1 MGKYFCVQLKRLLRL
16 ILPVLLVTAILFGC
30 LMVVYDT
37 ISGMTEESKVTTKF
51 QIGVVGTASDFYLQ
65 MGLKAMDSIDSTRFS
80 IELVEMEEKAAED
93 AMRRG
98 RIAAFVVFPEGF
110 LNAAFHGDIM
120 PLKFVCTAGSVGL
133 VSMVKEEFT
142 QLVEI
147 MLLEAQKGIYGS
159 GDAMNSIG
167 LSGSKV
173 VNDISIAYAEFV
185 FSRGNV
191 YRATTLEAF
200 DGLGMEGYLVTGLCI
215 VLFMLIC
222 LTFAPMMIRRDHA
235 LGRMLCAQG
244 RGVITQIFCDFGV
257 YLLALA
263 GIAAVVLAYLVFWMQ
278 ATVTGAML
286 LQALPVLLMLGGMS
300 FLMYE
305 LASDLVSGVLLQFFT
320 ALMLCFITGCMYP
333 ITFFPEAVQ
342 KLSAFL
348 PTGIARVQIANC
360 ILQTHDMANT
370 AGALIYAA
378 VFLGVA
384 VPIRRFKTA
393 GVRGVTG

>member
-16 ILPVLLVTAILFGC
+16 FLPVLLVTAILFGC

-37 ISGMTEESKVTTKF
+37 ISSMNEESKVTTKF

-98 RIAAFVVFPEGF
+98 KIAAFVAFPEGF
-110 LNAAFHGDIM
+110 LDAAFHGEIM
-120 PLKFVCTAGSVGL
+120 PLKFVCAAGSVGL
-133 VSMVKEEFT
+133 VSMIKDEFT
-142 QLVEI
+142 QMLEI
-147 MLLEAQKGIYGS
+147 MLLESQKGIYGS
-159 GDAMNSIG
+159 GDAMNSLG

-185 FSRGNV
+185 FSRGNM
-191 YRATTLEAF
+191 YRTGTLAAF
-200 DGLGMEGYLVTGLCI
+200 NGLGMEGYLVTGLCI
-215 VLFMLIC
+215 VLFLLIC

-244 RGVITQIFCDFGV
+244 RSVTAQLLCDFGV

-263 GIAAVVLAYLVFWMQ
+263 CIAAVVLIYVVFWMQ
-278 ATVTGAML
+278 AAVTGTML
-286 LQALPVLLMLGGMS
+286 LQALPVLVMLAAMS

-305 LASDLVSGVLLQFFT
+305 LASDLVSGVLLHFFT
-320 ALMLCFITGCMYP
+320 VLVLCFISGCLYP

-342 KLSAFL
+342 NLSAFL
-348 PTGIARVQIANC
+348 PTGIARMQIANC
-360 ILQTHDMANT
+360 ILQSHDVANT
-370 AGALIYAA
+370 VGALVYAS
-378 VFLGVA
+378 VFLTASVL
-384 VPIRRFKTA
+384 IRRFKTA
-393 GVRGVTG
+393 GVRG

>member
-16 ILPVLLVTAILFGC
+16 FLPVLLVTAILFGC

-37 ISGMTEESKVTTKF
+37 IASMREESKVTTKF
-51 QIGVVGTASDFYLQ
+51 QIGVVGTGSDFYLQ

-98 RIAAFVVFPEGF
+98 KIAAFVAFPEGF
-110 LNAAFHGDIM
+110 LDAALHGEIL

-133 VSMVKEEFT
+133 VSMIKDEFT
-142 QLVEI
+142 QMVEI
-147 MLLEAQKGIYGS
+147 MLLESQKGIYGS
-159 GDAMNSIG
+159 GDAMNSLG

-200 DGLGMEGYLVTGLCI
+200 NGLGMEGYLVTGLCI
-215 VLFMLIC
+215 VLFLLIC

-244 RGVITQIFCDFGV
+244 RGVIAQILCDFGV

-263 GIAAVVLAYLVFWMQ
+263 GIAAVVLAYLVFWMR

-286 LQALPVLLMLGGMS
+286 LQALPVLLMLGAMS

-320 ALMLCFITGCMYP
+320 ALVLCFITGCMYP

-348 PTGIARVQIANC
+348 PTGIARAQIANC
-360 ILQTHDMANT
+360 ILQTHDAKNT
-370 AGALIYAA
+370 VGALIYAGA
-378 VFLGVA
+378 FLVA
-384 VPIRRFKTA
+384 SVLIRRFKTA
-393 GVRGVTG
+393 GVRG

>member
-1 MGKYFCVQLKRLLRL
+1 MGKYFYVQLKRLLRL
-16 ILPVLLVTAILFGC
+16 FLPVLLVTAMLFGC

-37 ISGMTEESKVTTKF
+37 ISSMNEESKVTTKF

-80 IELVEMEEKAAED
+80 IKLVEMEEKAAED

-98 RIAAFVVFPEGF
+98 KIAAFVAFPEGF
-110 LNAAFHGDIM
+110 LDAAFHGEIM
-120 PLKFVCTAGSVGL
+120 PLKFVCAAGSVGL
-133 VSMVKEEFT
+133 VSMIKDEFT
-142 QLVEI
+142 QMLEI
-147 MLLEAQKGIYGS
+147 MLLESQKGIYGS
-159 GDAMNSIG
+159 GDAMNSLG

-185 FSRGNV
+185 FSRGNM
-191 YRATTLEAF
+191 YRTGTLAAF
-200 DGLGMEGYLVTGLCI
+200 NGLGMEGYLVTGLCI
-215 VLFMLIC
+215 VLFLLIC
-222 LTFAPMMIRRDHA
+222 LTFVPMMIRRDHA

-244 RGVITQIFCDFGV
+244 RSVTAQLLCDFGV

-263 GIAAVVLAYLVFWMQ
+263 GIAAVVLIYVVFWMQ
-278 ATVTGAML
+278 AAVTGAML
-286 LQALPVLLMLGGMS
+286 LQALPVLVMLAAMS

-320 ALMLCFITGCMYP
+320 VLVLCFISGCLYP

-342 KLSAFL
+342 NLSAFL

-360 ILQTHDMANT
+360 ILQSPDVANT
-370 AGALIYAA
+370 VGALVYAS
-378 VFLGVA
+378 VFLTASVL
-384 VPIRRFKTA
+384 IRRFKTA
-393 GVRGVTG
+393 GVRG

>member
-16 ILPVLLVTAILFGC
+16 FLPVLLVTAILFGC

-37 ISGMTEESKVTTKF
+37 ISSMSEESKVTTKF

-98 RIAAFVVFPEGF
+98 KIAAFVAFPEGF
-110 LNAAFHGDIM
+110 LDAAFHGEIM
-120 PLKFVCTAGSVGL
+120 PLKFVCAAGSVGL
-133 VSMVKEEFT
+133 VSMIKDEFT
-142 QLVEI
+142 QMLEI
-147 MLLEAQKGIYGS
+147 MLLESQKGIYGS
-159 GDAMNSIG
+159 GDAMNSLG

-185 FSRGNV
+185 FSRGNM
-191 YRATTLEAF
+191 YRIGTLEAF
-200 DGLGMEGYLVTGLCI
+200 IGLGMEGYLVTGLCI
-215 VLFMLIC
+215 VLFLLIC

-244 RGVITQIFCDFGV
+244 RSVTAQLLCDFGV

-263 GIAAVVLAYLVFWMQ
+263 CIAAVVLIYVVFWMQ
-278 ATVTGAML
+278 AAVTGAML
-286 LQALPVLLMLGGMS
+286 LQALPVLVMLAAMS
-300 FLMYE
+300 FSMYE

-320 ALMLCFITGCMYP
+320 VLVLCFISGCLYP

-342 KLSAFL
+342 NLSAFL

-360 ILQTHDMANT
+360 ILQSHDVANT
-370 AGALIYAA
+370 VGALVYAS
-378 VFLGVA
+378 VFLTASVL
-384 VPIRRFKTA
+384 IRRFKTA
-393 GVRGVTG
+393 GVRG

>member
-16 ILPVLLVTAILFGC
+16 FLPVLLVTAILFGC

-37 ISGMTEESKVTTKF
+37 IASMREESKVTTKF
-51 QIGVVGTASDFYLQ
+51 QIGVVGTGSDFYLQ

-98 RIAAFVVFPEGF
+98 KIAAFVAFPEGF
-110 LNAAFHGDIM
+110 LDAALHGEIL

-133 VSMVKEEFT
+133 VSMIKDEFT
-142 QLVEI
+142 QMVEI
-147 MLLEAQKGIYGS
+147 MLLESQKGIYGS
-159 GDAMNSIG
+159 GDAMNSLG

-200 DGLGMEGYLVTGLCI
+200 NGLGMEGYLVTGLCI
-215 VLFMLIC
+215 VLFLLIC

-244 RGVITQIFCDFGV
+244 RGVIAQILCDFGV

-263 GIAAVVLAYLVFWMQ
+263 GIAAVVLAYLVFWMR

-286 LQALPVLLMLGGMS
+286 LRALPVLLMLGAM
-300 FLMYE
+300 MYE

-320 ALMLCFITGCMYP
+320 ALVLCFITGCMYP

-348 PTGIARVQIANC
+348 PTGIARAQIANC
-360 ILQTHDMANT
+360 ILQTHDAKNT
-370 AGALIYAA
+370 VGALIYAGA
-378 VFLGVA
+378 FLVA
-384 VPIRRFKTA
+384 SVLIRRFKTA
-393 GVRGVTG
+393 GVRG